1 MLENLIF
8 TASQVYLLAWYRHK
22 NRIRAGIGEDGI
34 SWSPKNPCWLF
45 LFFYATHCS
54 AYWEKQWV
62 KFGTSMRGNFS
73 LSDNLFYEWILWWK
87 KLTVLHGLA
96 NIANFI
102 PSFQVQSVRAHM
114 KTKQT
119 NNWNAFYPKK
129 FSMKGDVLITNI
141 FNRTPMNYLLA
152 NLAISD
158 IMFASFQAPNHI
170 LKRAFTHPKGTVG
183 STLCKVLTN
192 GNVAWIG
199 AAASAVTLVA
209 IAVERYFAVACPIGT
224 QRKLTKQKVKVS

>member
-1 MLENLIF
+1 M
-8 TASQVYLLAWYRHK
+8 
-22 NRIRAGIGEDGI
+22 
-34 SWSPKNPCWLF
+34 
-45 LFFYATHCS
+45 
-54 AYWEKQWV
+54 
-62 KFGTSMRGNFS
+62 
-73 LSDNLFYEWILWWK
+73 
-87 KLTVLHGLA
+87 TVLHGLA

-102 PSFQVQSVRAHM
+102 PSFQVQSVRAPM

-119 NNWNAFYPKK
+119 NKLK
-129 FSMKGDVLITNI
+129 RVLPEKIQHERRCTNNKYI
-141 FNRTPMNYLLA
+141 TPMNYLLA

>member
-1 MLENLIF
+1 M
-8 TASQVYLLAWYRHK
+8 
-22 NRIRAGIGEDGI
+22 
-34 SWSPKNPCWLF
+34 
-45 LFFYATHCS
+45 
-54 AYWEKQWV
+54 
-62 KFGTSMRGNFS
+62 
-73 LSDNLFYEWILWWK
+73 
-87 KLTVLHGLA
+87 TVLHELA
-96 NIANFI
+96 NKANFI
-102 PSFQVQSVRAHM
+102 PSFQVQSVRVPM
-114 KTKQT
+114 KTKETNKRVLPEKNQHERRCT
-119 NNWNAFYPKK
+119 NNKY
-129 FSMKGDVLITNI
+129 I
-141 FNRTPMNYLLA
+141 TPMNYLLA